1 MDASAGRSFTADAIA
16 SVEGMGASEADKAK
30 IFRGNALRLLK
41 LG

>member
-16 SVEGMGASEADKAK
+16 SVAEMDTPEKDKTK

>member
-1 MDASAGRSFTADAIA
+1 MDASGGRSFTADASA
-16 SVEGMGASEADKAK
+16 SVEGMDLSETDKAK